1 MKGPGSRVIV
11 IGDFQKIRKHCIVEE
26 NEAGLL
32 LLSFIIL
39 RHNQADKIV
48 FGRGYANLA
57 IRRCSNNVSLLET
70 PVYSRTVIATD
81 VLGMFPS

>member
-1 MKGPGSRVIV
+1 M
-11 IGDFQKIRKHCIVEE
+11 EE
-26 NEAGLL
+26 IETGLL
-32 LLSFIIL
+32 LLSFVIL
-39 RHNQADKIV
+39 CHNQADKIV

-57 IRRCSNNVSLLET
+57 IRRCSNNVALLET